1 MKRIFA
7 AILVFAMAFA
17 LALPALAAS
26 GWDKPEPKPGDYE
39 DFVLSAEKYE
49 YYASASSGYPAD
61 GRYFAR
67 WDDKKGIVKD
77 TLGRVHFQ
85 VTLPSYD
92 DAKALYPNVMFEYIM
107 LTVTYTITNVKAVA
121 EVDLLAG
128 DVNYYPEPIPLDPAD
143 KNVFSVSF
151 PVWLEDK
158 PVDIEAMFVFAAA
171 SDKEVVASVEVSLK
185 TGLWNMMQPMLAIG
199 PDLNPLYIYQSKVL
213 VAAYTFADLTEFGE
227 YMFMGQYLVMGEEP
241 YALIFD
247 VDDNDKIQRIFLGS
261 LFSFLEETPP
271 YQVFLDANG
280 RIAFKAL
287 GASVQEGDDDYA
299 DLKEMYDFFM
309 GSLGFKW
316 DGTTKYMNEELIIAN
331 LLPKFSNKATVVF
344 PAGYPAVVN
353 PSVAPPQTGDAS
365 TAVGFAMIVLA
376 LVAAAV
382 VTVKK
387 VRA

>member
-128 DVNYYPEPIPLDPAD
+128 DVNYYPAPIPLDPAD

-158 PVDIEAMFVFAAA
+158 PKDLEAMFVFAAA

-185 TGLWNMMQPMLAIG
+185 TGLWSMNQEQPQLAASTVI
-199 PDLNPLYIYQSKVL
+199 PPNPYYIYQSKAL
-213 VAAYTFADLTEFGE
+213 RAAYTSGPDAAYGEFL
-227 YMFMGQYLVMGEEP
+227 FVDEEEN
-241 YALIFD
+241 ALIFD
-247 VDDNDKIQRIFLGS
+247 VDDDDRIQRIYVSPVSGS
-261 LFSFLEETPP
+261 GYGYDY
-271 YQVFLDANG
+271 YQVFLDVNG
-280 RIAFKAL
+280 RIAFKYL
-287 GASVQEGDDDYA
+287 GVSVQEGDDDYA
-299 DLKEMYDFFM
+299 ELKEMYDFFM

-353 PSVAPPQTGDAS
+353 PSVAPPQTGDVS
-365 TAVGFAMIVLA
+365 TVVGFAMIVLA
-376 LVAAAV
+376 LAAGAV